1 MSALPLSRPETTA
14 AITRGVARLWLSLG
28 YAPVLELP
36 LANGRRADIAAL
48 GPRGEIVLVEVKSC
62 AADFE
67 ADHKWPAYLEF
78 ADAFFF
84 AVDAGFPQHLLPV
97 GPGLIVADGFGGAIL
112 REASRAPLSPARRRA
127 MTIAIARTAC
137 LRACG

>member
-1 MSALPLSRPETTA
+1 MSVLLHSRPESTA
-14 AITRGVARLWLSLG
+14 AITRGVMRVWLDQG
-28 YAPVLELP
+28 YAPVAELP
-36 LANGRRADIAAL
+36 LANGRRADVVAL

-78 ADAFFF
+78 ADAFYF
-84 AVDAGFPQHLLPV
+84 AVGAGFPQDLLPLE
-97 GPGLIVADGFGGAIL
+97 PGLIVADGYGGAVL
-112 REASRAPLSPARRRA
+112 REPSRVPLSAARRKA

-137 LRACG
+137 LRASG